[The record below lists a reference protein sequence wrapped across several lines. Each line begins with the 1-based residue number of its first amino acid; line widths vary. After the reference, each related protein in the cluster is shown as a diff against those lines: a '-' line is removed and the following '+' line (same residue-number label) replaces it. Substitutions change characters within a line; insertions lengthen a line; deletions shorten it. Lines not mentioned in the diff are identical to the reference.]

1 MASSLVSDTYNKAKT
16 AMGVQDAKAAQLQ
29 PDIQEPTKDSRI
41 TTDFG
46 VKQEN
51 TDDWL
56 KVVSDKGVG
65 PHLVEDTAGREK
77 VNNPTHF
84 RRILPS
90 ILLLTTTLIR
100 STALTMSVFP
110 SV

>member
-1 MASSLVSDTYNKAKT
+1 MSSNLVSDTYNKAKT
-16 AMGVQDAKAAQLQ
+16 AMGVQDAKAAQMQ
-29 PDIQEPTKDSRI
+29 PDIQEPSKDSRI

-56 KVVSDKGVG
+56 KVVSNDHTG

-77 VNNPTHF
+77 VITPTYSQT
-84 RRILPS
+84 I
-90 ILLLTTTLIR
+90 TTLI
-100 STALTMSVFP
+100 FCY
-110 SV
+110 